1 MCPVWFHAFS
11 IKSDQGSQ
19 GRPKGNAVYVKFPIP
34 PSLFIT
40 QVLKK
45 SFKITFST
53 ISLYFHNISF
63 IYLFIYFWI
72 FLFLSADENSN
83 IVIGAI

>member
-45 SFKITFST
+45 KVLKSSSQRFLSTSTTFH
-53 ISLYFHNISF
+53 LF
-63 IYLFIYFWI
+63 IYLFLDI
-72 FLFLSADENSN
+72 FIFKRWWK
-83 IVIGAI
+83 

>member
-45 SFKITFST
+45 KVLKLPSQRFLST
-53 ISLYFHNISF
+53 STNF

>member
-19 GRPKGNAVYVKFPIP
+19 GRPKGNAEYVKFPIP

-45 SFKITFST
+45 KVLKLPSQRFLSTSTTFH
-53 ISLYFHNISF
+53 LF
-63 IYLFIYFWI
+63 IYLFLNISI
-72 FLFLSADENSN
+72 FKRWWK
-83 IVIGAI
+83 

>member
-11 IKSDQGSQ
+11 IKSDQRSQ

-53 ISLYFHNISF
+53 ISLYFHISF
-63 IYLFIYFWI
+63 IYIFIYFWI

>member
-45 SFKITFST
+45 KVLKLPSQRFLSTSTTFH
-53 ISLYFHNISF
+53 LF
-63 IYLFIYFWI
+63 IYLFLDI
-72 FLFLSADENSN
+72 FIFKRWWK
-83 IVIGAI
+83 

>member
-45 SFKITFST
+45 KVLKSSSQLFLSTSTTFH
-53 ISLYFHNISF
+53 LF
-63 IYLFIYFWI
+63 IYLFLDI
-72 FLFLSADENSN
+72 FIFKRWWK
-83 IVIGAI
+83 

>member
-45 SFKITFST
+45 SFKMTFSS
-53 ISLYFHNISF
+53 ISVYFHNISF
-63 IYLFIYFWI
+63 IIFIYFWI

>member
-1 MCPVWFHAFS
+1 MCQVWSHAFS

-45 SFKITFST
+45 KVLKLPSQRFLST
-53 ISLYFHNISF
+53 STTGISF
-63 IYLFIYFWI
+63 IYLFIFGYFY
-72 FLFLSADENSN
+72 F
-83 IVIGAI
+83 

>member
-45 SFKITFST
+45 KVLKLPSQWFLSTSTTFH
-53 ISLYFHNISF
+53 LF
-63 IYLFIYFWI
+63 IYLFLNI
-72 FLFLSADENSN
+72 FIFKRWWK
-83 IVIGAI
+83 

>member
-45 SFKITFST
+45 SFRITFSS

-63 IYLFIYFWI
+63 IYLFIFEYFY
-72 FLFLSADENSN
+72 F
-83 IVIGAI
+83 